1 MSSKYSTSQTSLSH
15 RYVRKREREK
25 RTQQPHSD
33 VGRESPEYE
42 EDTVV
47 DFEEV
52 GGAVVSISAA
62 SLIRYDKFINNY
74 APYELQKH
82 KFA

>member
-1 MSSKYSTSQTSLSH
+1 M
-15 RYVRKREREK
+15 RKREREK

-52 GGAVVSISAA
+52 GGAIVNISSASVTQYDESI
-62 SLIRYDKFINNY
+62 LHDTYC
-74 APYELQKH
+74 ELQ
-82 KFA
+82 

>member
-1 MSSKYSTSQTSLSH
+1 M
-15 RYVRKREREK
+15 RKREREK

-42 EDTVV
+42 EDTVA

-52 GGAVVSISAA
+52 GGAIVNISAA
-62 SLIRYDKFINNY
+62 AVTQYDEFKFNY
-74 APYELQKH
+74 TRCEL
-82 KFA
+82 